1 MTNSL
6 KIKMV
11 QANPSVGD
19 IDGNVDLAISHLS
32 DDVDLIVYSECFI
45 TGYPINDLA
54 LRPAFVHKAEE
65 AVLRL
70 RDAVVAKAGP
80 AILIGGL
87 KSGSV
92 LPYNTAYLIEP
103 SGSVRSVFKTEL
115 PNSDVFDEVR
125 LFSAYT
131 QVPKPLA
138 FRGHNLGVMIC
149 EDMWHAKVAESLYGE
164 GADIL
169 IVING
174 SPYERDKQPIRVN
187 HARRRIRGKNIPLI
201 YVNQIG
207 GQDELVFDGGSF
219 VIDQKGQV
227 IVQKPFSETTVNV
240 VFSKDGGIEA
250 EKPSYAHETYP
261 IAIEADYRACVLGL
275 KDYLRKTG
283 SSRVVIGISGG
294 LDSALVATMA
304 VDAIGS
310 KNVVGVMMPTR
321 YTGGE
326 SLELADDLMN
336 RLGIVREILPI
347 ESVFNTVKDEVGS
360 VIARLAEKMGIT
372 PNMSITEENQQAR
385 IRGLSLMSISNALGT
400 MVLSTGNK
408 SEMAVG
414 YATLYGDMCGG
425 FNPLKSLYKSYAF
438 KVCHWRNSV
447 DGRVL
452 FGSEVGMNPIPE
464 RIITRPP
471 TAELKDDQTDEKALG
486 PYNILDFVL
495 HNLIEEKLDSA
506 TIAVALAKMDDF
518 KNSIEM
524 SPLAYAEKIARL
536 VTIAQ
541 YKRNQACPGVK
552 LGRTDFGAGWRYPI
566 SNKYRF

>member
-32 DDVDLIVYSECFI
+32 DDVDLIIYSECFI

-87 KSGSV
+87 KSGST

-125 LFSAYT
+125 LFSAST
-131 QVPKPLA
+131 QVPKPLS
-138 FRGHNLGVMIC
+138 FRGYNLGVMIC

-164 GADIL
+164 GADII
-169 IVING
+169 IVLNG
-174 SPYERDKQPIRVN
+174 SPYERNKQPIRTN

-201 YVNQIG
+201 YVNQVG

-227 IVQKPFSETTVNV
+227 IVQKPFAETTVDV
-240 VFSKDGGIEA
+240 VFCHEGIEA
-250 EKPSYAHETYP
+250 VKPSEAHETYP
-261 IAIEADYRACVLGL
+261 VAIEADYRACVLGL

-283 SSRVVIGISGG
+283 SSRVIIGVSGG

-310 KNVVGVMMPTR
+310 NNVIGVMMPTR
-321 YTGGE
+321 YTGDE

-347 ESVFNTVKDEVGS
+347 EDIFKSVNTNVGN
-360 VIARLAEKMGIT
+360 VINRLGDRMGIN
-372 PNMSITEENQQAR
+372 PNYSITEENEQAR
-385 IRGLSLMSISNALGT
+385 IRGLSLMAMSNALGA

-438 KVCHWRNSV
+438 KICHWRNSV

-452 FGSEVGMNPIPE
+452 LGSEIGMNPIPE

-471 TAELKDDQTDEKALG
+471 TAELKDGQTDEKALG
-486 PYNILDFVL
+486 PYDILDFVL
-495 HNLIEEKLDSA
+495 HNLIEEKLDSS